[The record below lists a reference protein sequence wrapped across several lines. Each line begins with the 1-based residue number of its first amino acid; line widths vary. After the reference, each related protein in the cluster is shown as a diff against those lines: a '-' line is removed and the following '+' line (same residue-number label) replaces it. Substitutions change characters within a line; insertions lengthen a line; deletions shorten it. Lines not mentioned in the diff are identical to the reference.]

1 MIITLK
7 KCPDEPGELEAMDY
21 GVPSLAVTGLQRNV
35 IGMAFCCKKSVGT
48 SERQLGMN
56 LVPTKS
62 HSNYMGTT
70 VYHGPNV
77 IGLWWPVLISSLLRL
92 PTAGYVATPNPAKKR
107 LHNHLRNQIDSSNCY
122 LKGNNNI

>member
-1 MIITLK
+1 LAHIFTSKSVEFVFHNSILK
-7 KCPDEPGELEAMDY
+7 KCPDEPGELEAMTTECLPWR
-21 GVPSLAVTGLQRNV
+21 VMQGLQRNV

-77 IGLWWPVLISSLLRL
+77 IYLWWPVLISSM
-92 PTAGYVATPNPAKKR
+92 
-107 LHNHLRNQIDSSNCY
+107 
-122 LKGNNNI
+122 

>member
-1 MIITLK
+1 MT
-7 KCPDEPGELEAMDY
+7 
-21 GVPSLAVTGLQRNV
+21 VTGLQRNV
-35 IGMAFCCKKSVGT
+35 IGMAFCCKKGGT

-77 IGLWWPVLISSLLRL
+77 ILARHAGFEPATDGLEGRCSIRL
-92 PTAGYVATPNPAKKR
+92 
-107 LHNHLRNQIDSSNCY
+107 S
-122 LKGNNNI
+122 

>member
-1 MIITLK
+1 MIFTLK
-7 KCPDEPGELEAMDY
+7 KCPDEPGEWKQWTTECLPWRVMQ
-21 GVPSLAVTGLQRNV
+21 GLQRNV

-48 SERQLGMN
+48 SERQLWMD

-77 IGLWWPVLISSLLRL
+77 IGLWCRIRTGAAILSEPITRPCSNGKHGW
-92 PTAGYVATPNPAKKR
+92 
-107 LHNHLRNQIDSSNCY
+107 SSNQF
-122 LKGNNNI
+122 LS

>member
-1 MIITLK
+1 MQ
-7 KCPDEPGELEAMDY
+7 
-21 GVPSLAVTGLQRNV
+21 GLQRNV

-77 IGLWWPVLISSLLRL
+77 IWLWWPVLNSGLLDGTDQTL
-92 PTAGYVATPNPAKKR
+92 CGYTAHTIYHCA
-107 LHNHLRNQIDSSNCY
+107 
-122 LKGNNNI
+122 

>member
-1 MIITLK
+1 MQ
-7 KCPDEPGELEAMDY
+7 
-21 GVPSLAVTGLQRNV
+21 GLQRNV
-35 IGMAFCCKKSVGT
+35 IEMAFCCKKSVGT

-77 IGLWWPVLISSLLRL
+77 IGLWWPVLISGFSVYARQWQNMATGVQSLRISLRIHHNGKS
-92 PTAGYVATPNPAKKR
+92 TAWFYHYIRRFIWCSQCSCLLCACLSR
-107 LHNHLRNQIDSSNCY
+107 LSAIR
-122 LKGNNNI
+122 